1 MAEHVL
7 LIGGGGREHAIARAL
22 EGSEARRASS
32 SRTESDDGEVDLYAC
47 AGNRN
52 PGIARLATEFET
64 LETTNPKAVREYAEA
79 VGATL
84 AVVGPEAPLEAGV
97 VDELEDAGIYAF
109 GPKAEEARIETD
121 KAFQRRFMAEHDVP
135 GCPDFETFDDVD
147 AACDY
152 IDEYDGDLAIKPAGL
167 TGGKGVKVIGDQ
179 VTAEEGKAYVSESD
193 YDRIVLEERLVGE
206 EFTVQ
211 AFVADGEVR
220 TAPAVQ
226 DHKRAYEGDEGPNT
240 GGMGSYSD
248 AAFELPFMTESD
260 YEEAVSI
267 MEATVE
273 ALEGYRGVL
282 YGQFMLTAEGPK
294 VIEFNARFGDPEAM
308 NTLPVLETEFLEV
321 LTAARDGEKLP
332 ELEFASQATVCK
344 YAVPEGYP
352 TDPKAGAKVQADE
365 ESVARV
371 ARATENSS
379 GEQSDPRESAGD
391 ALLYYASVDERDD
404 GIYTT
409 TSRAVAVVGVADSIT
424 AAEEIAEDALEVAGE
439 EGLHVRHDIGKP
451 DLVQQRIDHVEELR
465 GER

>member
-22 EGSEARRASS
+22 EASEA
-32 SRTESDDGEVDLYAC
+32 DLYAC

-64 LETTNPKAVREYAEA
+64 LETTNPKAVREYAEE

-109 GPKAEEARIETD
+109 GPKADEARIETD

-135 GCPDFETFDDVD
+135 GCPEFETFDDMD
-147 AACDY
+147 AACDH

-179 VTAEEGKAYVSESD
+179 VTAEEGKAYIRDSD

-211 AFVADGEVR
+211 AFVADGEIR

-248 AAFELPFMTESD
+248 ATFELPFMTEAD
-260 YEEAVSI
+260 YE
-267 MEATVE
+267 
-273 ALEGYRGVL
+273 
-282 YGQFMLTAEGPK
+282 
-294 VIEFNARFGDPEAM
+294 
-308 NTLPVLETEFLEV
+308 
-321 LTAARDGEKLP
+321 
-332 ELEFASQATVCK
+332 
-344 YAVPEGYP
+344 
-352 TDPKAGAKVQADE
+352 
-365 ESVARV
+365 
-371 ARATENSS
+371 
-379 GEQSDPRESAGD
+379 
-391 ALLYYASVDERDD
+391 
-404 GIYTT
+404 
-409 TSRAVAVVGVADSIT
+409 
-424 AAEEIAEDALEVAGE
+424 
-439 EGLHVRHDIGKP
+439 
-451 DLVQQRIDHVEELR
+451 
-465 GER
+465 